1 MPRYTSLAS
10 KIMLKI
16 AQKDKVKIN
25 GSEVI
30 FNDRKLA
37 PGQPFT
43 HQGKGSSYDYLTIPM
58 LIFKMVIFDT
68 SGALPVHFR

>member
-1 MPRYTSLAS
+1 MPRWR
-10 KIMLKI
+10 
-16 AQKDKVKIN
+16 AQHFKETAQIDKVRIN

-43 HQGKGSSYDYLTIPM
+43 HQGKGSSDAYLKLPM
-58 LIFKMVIFDT
+58 LIFK
-68 SGALPVHFR
+68 